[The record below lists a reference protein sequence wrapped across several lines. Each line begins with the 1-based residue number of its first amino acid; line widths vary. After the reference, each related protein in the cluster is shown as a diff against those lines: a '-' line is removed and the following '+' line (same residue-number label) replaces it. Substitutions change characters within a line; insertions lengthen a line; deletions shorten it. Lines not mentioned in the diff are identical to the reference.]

1 MCGLLLGAV
10 SGLLPK
16 NFQKRRRDAIS
27 DRSLLKCLIG
37 MLCNGRTDFTDINQY
52 QDDTVFANAFE
63 VERLPSESLLR
74 QRLDELP
81 PERKSL
87 HLSLEIQPQIE
98 IASKMGIEIRFHPK
112 KLMGFIKKLHIDL
125 GGQLSYG
132 FRLKITW
139 GLSWEKALPIPS

>member
-1 MCGLLLGAV
+1 MKRLKLKRGKEELTSTGGNYLCGLLLSAV

-81 PERKSL
+81 PERSHEALRAVNTELLRKQSFGTL
-87 HLSLEIQPQIE
+87 QPE
-98 IASKMGIEIRFHPK
+98 RNP
-112 KLMGFIKKLHIDL
+112 
-125 GGQLSYG
+125 
-132 FRLKITW
+132 
-139 GLSWEKALPIPS
+139 